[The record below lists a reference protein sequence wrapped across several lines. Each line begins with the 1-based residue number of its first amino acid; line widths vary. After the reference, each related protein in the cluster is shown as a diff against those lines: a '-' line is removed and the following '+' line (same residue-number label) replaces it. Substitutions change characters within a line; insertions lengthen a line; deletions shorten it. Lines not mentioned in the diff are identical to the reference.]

1 MVTKQSQPLHIRDRI
16 KELRRVPAQDL
27 APNPRNWR
35 KHPEAQTKAMRAVL
49 QEIGYAGALLAREVD
64 GKLILIDG
72 HLRAEIDHHEHV
84 PVLVLDVTE
93 AEADKL
99 LATYDPLASL
109 SKPDTEAFAA
119 LLKSIEFEL
128 PDLKKF
134 ANDLMMPYQ
143 APGELQDP
151 EPQVDKADELRKKWG
166 TDLGQFMGDRAA

>member
-1 MVTKQSQPLHIRDRI
+1 MKQLQRLHIRDRI

-49 QEIGYAGALLAREVD
+49 QEIGYAGALLVREVD
-64 GKLILIDG
+64 GKLVLIDG
-72 HLRAEIDHHEHV
+72 HLRAEITPHEHV
-84 PVLVLDVTE
+84 PVLVLDVNE

-109 SKPDTEAFAA
+109 AEPDAEAFTA
-119 LLKSIEFEL
+119 LLKSIEFDL

-134 ANDLMMPYQ
+134 VHDLTMPFVVPDFQ
-143 APGELQDP
+143 PVTENEQGQLDQRAKITCP
-151 EPQVDKADELRKKWG
+151 ECGHEFTP
-166 TDLGQFMGDRAA
+166 